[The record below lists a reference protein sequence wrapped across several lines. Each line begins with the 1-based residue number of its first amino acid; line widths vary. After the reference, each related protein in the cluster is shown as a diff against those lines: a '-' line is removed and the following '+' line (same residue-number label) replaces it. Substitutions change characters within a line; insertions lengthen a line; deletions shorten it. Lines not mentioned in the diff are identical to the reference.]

1 MNLAFLVIS
10 NFFPL
15 NSCIVCETSMYLIM
29 SISNTV
35 SYNSFCKW
43 FELAKDLESILLGRL
58 YATETGIRSGCLGL
72 WLIYAFSFTLQ
83 TYTAIPK
90 NLFLIFCLAD
100 LYGCCMADRR
110 AYNGVLLL

>member
-15 NSCIVCETSMYLIM
+15 NSYIVCETSMYFIM

-43 FELAKDLESILLGRL
+43 FELAKDQVNTPRQALCYRNWYTLRLFGPLAHLRLFLYLTNIHGYTKEFISHFLFGR
-58 YATETGIRSGCLGL
+58 SL
-72 WLIYAFSFTLQ
+72 WL
-83 TYTAIPK
+83 
-90 NLFLIFCLAD
+90 
-100 LYGCCMADRR
+100 LYG
-110 AYNGVLLL
+110 